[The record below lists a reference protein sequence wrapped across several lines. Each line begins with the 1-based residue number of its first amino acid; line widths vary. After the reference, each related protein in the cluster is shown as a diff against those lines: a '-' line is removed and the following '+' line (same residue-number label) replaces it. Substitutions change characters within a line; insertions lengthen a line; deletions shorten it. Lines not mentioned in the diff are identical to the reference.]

1 MIHNTN
7 NSSKSLLEYF
17 KEIDDPR
24 IERHKL
30 YDLEEILLL
39 TTLATI
45 CGAEGFSEIEEF
57 GKSKLDFLQKFLPF
71 LNGVPSHDTV
81 GRVLSLIDINKFEKF
96 FVNWIKS
103 LSKQIQEIISID
115 GKSLRRACNRGDEK
129 NKKMI
134 QVVSAWG
141 SESDM
146 VLGSVKVNDKTNEI
160 KAIPKLLELLD
171 INNCIITID
180 AIGTQKE
187 IVKDIINKGADYL
200 LPVKD
205 NQKSLHE
212 DVELFLDE
220 ELKDNLRSNMNYKE
234 IIDAD
239 HGRVETRRYYVT
251 GDVQW
256 LRERHPQWWEL
267 NIIGVVE
274 SIRFNKQTKKQ
285 SKERRYYISS
295 LKPDVTLF
303 ANSVRSHWNIENKL
317 HWRLDVIF
325 KDDDNRTRNQA
336 SATNLSIIKRIVLNI
351 MQKYKKTKKIS
362 MKALVKKAGWH
373 EDTLRGI
380 CQVEF

>member
-7 NSSKSLLEYF
+7 SKSLLEYF
-17 KEIDDPR
+17 KEIEDPR

-30 YDLEEILLL
+30 YELEEILLL

-57 GKSKLDFLQKFLPF
+57 GKSKIDFLQKFLPF
-71 LNGVPSHDTV
+71 LNGIPSHDTI

-96 FVNWIKS
+96 FVDWIKS
-103 LSKQIQEIISID
+103 LSKQIQEVISID

-134 QVVSAWG
+134 QMVSAWG

-146 VLGSVKVNDKTNEI
+146 VLGSVKVNDKSNEI

-187 IVKDIINKGADYL
+187 VVKDVINKGADYI

-212 DVELFLDE
+212 DVKLFLDE
-220 ELKDNLRSNMNYKE
+220 ELKDDNLDSNPNYKE

-251 GDVQW
+251 DDVDW
-256 LRERHPQWWEL
+256 LRKRHTDWWEL
-267 NIIGVVE
+267 NLIGVVE
-274 SIRFNKQTKKQ
+274 SIRFDKQTKKQ

-295 LKPDVTLF
+295 LKPNVTLF
-303 ANSVRSHWNIENKL
+303 ANSVRKHWNIENKL

-325 KDDDNRTRNQA
+325 KDDDNRTRNQS
-336 SATNLSIIKRIVLNI
+336 SATNLSIIKRIVLNV

-362 MKALVKKAGWH
+362 MKSLVKKAGWH
-373 EDTLRGI
+373 EETLRGI